1 MLIRA
6 VIFDLGNTLMYPV
19 AADLWP
25 EVIKRGNQALMDY
38 LCNLNILTDCDN
50 FMFEFNQRLHQ
61 YYDARDKQ
69 MIETS
74 TFLVLKELLAE
85 KGYADVSDAIIRGS
99 LDAHYAIT
107 QKNWQLE
114 EDAIDC
120 LTSLKKQNY
129 LLGIVSNAGDH
140 RDVVQLV
147 ERFNLAPF
155 FEFVL
160 TSAGCGYRKPHPKI
174 FQLALEMV
182 NARAGEVAFVGD
194 TLRADILGANQ
205 AGMYSIW
212 ITRRTDTPPDDTL
225 PVIPEAIIK
234 SLAELPVLLR
244 DLELGLRSW
253 NRW

>member
-6 VIFDLGNTLMYPV
+6 VLFDLGNTLMYPV

-25 EVIKRGNQALMDY
+25 EVIKRGNKALMDY
-38 LCNLNILTDCDN
+38 LCMQNVLIDCDN
-50 FMFEFNQRLHQ
+50 FMYEFNQRLHH
-61 YYDARDKQ
+61 YYEKRDKQ

-85 KGYADVSDAIIRGS
+85 KGYASVSDALIRDS
-99 LDAHYAIT
+99 LDAHYAVT

-120 LTSLKKQNY
+120 LNSLKKQNY

-147 ERFNLAPF
+147 EKFNLAPF
-155 FEFVL
+155 FEFIL

-174 FQLALEMV
+174 FQLALEMI
-182 NARAGEVAFVGD
+182 NARPGEVAMVGD

-205 AGMYSIW
+205 VGMYSIW
-212 ITRRTDTPPDDTL
+212 ITRRTDTPPDETL
-225 PVIPEAIIK
+225 PIIPEAIIK
-234 SLAELPVLLR
+234 SLGELPGLLR
-244 DLELGLRSW
+244 DLELDLR
-253 NRW
+253 